1 VTAPRVLFLADA
13 APDYVADGL
22 FHGLRS
28 VLGAGVVD
36 YPRRAPLY
44 ARDDVS
50 DQYGRGFGLYGLLPD
65 IEVNRERVFERS
77 WDLVVSAVMWRDWS
91 YWRRA
96 WEAFGS
102 QVKHAVVDGGDLPW
116 IYPYGPAWW
125 RPGRWLSPRAHT
137 RATYFKR
144 EWTPISMVAA
154 GRHIEL
160 QPIAISYPEEKIVAT
175 VPEKRKDFP
184 EHIVDLEVGARLG
197 RRLAHGRVHI
207 FEREAD
213 YLADL
218 RASRFGITTKRAGWD
233 ALRHL
238 ELAGAG
244 AVPCFRRLEKKPATC
259 APHGL
264 VDGENCISYRDADEL
279 LLRISLISGAERE
292 RLAESALSWARANTT
307 RQRAQSFL
315 ERAL

>member
-1 VTAPRVLFLADA
+1 
-13 APDYVADGL
+13 VADGL
-22 FHGLRS
+22 FHGLRTL
-28 VLGAGVVD
+28 LGEAVVD

-44 ARDDVS
+44 MQEDVS
-50 DQYGRGFGLYGLLPD
+50 EQYGRGFGLYGLLPD
-65 IEVNRERVFERS
+65 IEVDRERVFERP

-91 YWRRA
+91 YWERA
-96 WEAFGS
+96 WAAFGPE
-102 QVKHAVVDGGDLPW
+102 VKHAVVDGGDLPW

-125 RPGRWLSPRAHT
+125 RPGRLRLVRAHT

-144 EWTPISMVAA
+144 EWTSMSMLAA
-154 GRHIEL
+154 GRRIALE
-160 QPIAISYPEEKIVAT
+160 PIAISYPEEKIVST
-175 VPEKRKDFP
+175 LPPKTKDFT

-207 FEREAD
+207 FDREDD

-218 RASRFGITTKRAGWD
+218 RASRFGVTTKRAGWD

-244 AVPCFRRLEKKPATC
+244 AVPCFRRLLDKPPTC

-264 VDGENCISYRDADEL
+264 VDGENCIAYRDADHL
-279 LLRISLISGAERE
+279 LAQISLTSGAERE
-292 RLAESALSWARANTT
+292 RLADAALHWARANTT